1 MADKDTVT
9 KDYMSDNA
17 TFADLFNFY
26 IYGGHEVIVP
36 EQLKPLDTTEIAL
49 PYSNEHLIAIQK
61 LRDVMK
67 LYAAMSDDKAT
78 YLLLGVENQSELH
91 YAMPIKNGLYDMI
104 EYTKQVE
111 FTARQHRKSKD
122 RPETNA

>member
-26 IYGGHEVIVP
+26 IYDGHAVIVP

-49 PYSNEHLIAIQK
+49 PYSDEHLMAIQ
-61 LRDVMK
+61 
-67 LYAAMSDDKAT
+67 
-78 YLLLGVENQSELH
+78 
-91 YAMPIKNGLYDMI
+91 
-104 EYTKQVE
+104 
-111 FTARQHRKSKD
+111 
-122 RPETNA
+122 